1 MRRDNLPGM
10 ASTEHDGRRTP
21 FEIFD
26 SVSRLMLRMSL
37 QALPVWLTIAASQYI
52 GHHL

>member
-21 FEIFD
+21 FD
-26 SVSRLMLRMSL
+26 GVSRLMLRMSL